1 MTDQMVKAVD
11 EGYTVLETLGYKIV
25 EDKKIS

>member
-1 MTDQMVKAVD
+1 MVKAVD